1 MLRRPHRRR
10 KTRSL
15 VLLLFCLPATTF
27 AQSVPASSPQKLSLT
42 LRQAVLLALKQNPQ
56 QIIALLQVQQS
67 GRDSQIARAP
77 LLPQAD
83 LYASGGLSQYN
94 FQSVERLPAPKAAG
108 PYQHI
113 EGGTAFSQTLL
124 NLPAI
129 RRYQI
134 GREGVLEA
142 RANENVS
149 RENITAVV
157 VTQYL
162 LVLRAIANYEA
173 TSARVA
179 LAERLYNQAV
189 ELQKTGVGLNIDVL
203 RANVELQ
210 SERQS
215 LIRADTETRT
225 TRYRLAELLDLPRDQ
240 EPEAADH
247 LEFFYLPVLDR
258 SVILDKALA
267 TRPEMKAIASE
278 QRIAQL
284 AQKSASEQRLPQ
296 FDFDGYWAFQG
307 AHFNEGI
314 PAYTYAA
321 TIRMPLFVGGRIH
334 AEVQRDKLVSQQ
346 VDETRKQLEAR
357 IIQEVKSAAD
367 ELDAARTAVEVA
379 NLTLKLAN
387 EEVAQ
392 AQRRFQA
399 GITTNIEVIT
409 AQTSLAQANDN
420 QIEALYNFNQ
430 SRANLARA
438 MGEIENTYS
447 K

>member
-1 MLRRPHRRR
+1 MLWRLHWQE
-10 KTRSL
+10 KLGSVM
-15 VLLLFCLPATTF
+15 VLLYLLPASSP
-27 AQSVPASSPQKLSLT
+27 AQSVPSSSPLTVSLT

-56 QIIALLQVQQS
+56 QVIASLQVQES
-67 GRDSQIARAP
+67 SRNSQIALSP
-77 LLPQAD
+77 LLPQVD
-83 LYASGGLSQYN
+83 LDASAALSQYN
-94 FQSVERLPAPKAAG
+94 FQSVERLSAPKAAG
-108 PYQHI
+108 PFQYI
-113 EGGTAFSQTLL
+113 EGGTTFSQTLL

-134 GREGVLEA
+134 GREGVTES
-142 RANENVS
+142 RANETTS
-149 RENITAVV
+149 RENVTAAV

-162 LVLRAIANYEA
+162 LVLRAMANYEA

-189 ELQKTGVGLNIDVL
+189 DLQKTGIGLNIDVL

-215 LIRADTETRT
+215 LIRAHTDTRT
-225 TRYRLAELLDLPRDQ
+225 TRYRLAELLNLPRDQ
-240 EPEAADH
+240 EPEAADR
-247 LEFFYLPVLDR
+247 LGFFDLPTFDR
-258 SVILDKALA
+258 GVILDKALA
-267 TRPEMKAIASE
+267 SRTELKAIASE
-278 QRIAQL
+278 QRMAQL
-284 AQKSASEQRLPQ
+284 AKKAASEQRLPQ
-296 FDFDGYWAFQG
+296 LDFDGYWAFQG
-307 AHFNEGI
+307 QHFNEGI

-321 TIRMPLFVGGRIH
+321 TLRMPLFVGGRIH
-334 AEVQRDKLVSQQ
+334 AEVERDKLVQLQ
-346 VDETRKQLEAR
+346 VDETRELLEAR
-357 IIQEVKSAAD
+357 IVEEVKSALD
-367 ELDAARTAVEVA
+367 ELESARSSVEVA
-379 NLTLKLAN
+379 NLALKLAN

-399 GITTNIEVIT
+399 GVTTNIEVIT
-409 AQTSLAQANDN
+409 AQSSLAQANDN

>member
-1 MLRRPHRRR
+1 MLTPRGRR
-10 KTRSL
+10 KICSL
-15 VLLLFCLPATTF
+15 GLFLACLPATTL
-27 AQSVPASSPQKLSLT
+27 AQSIPVSSPQKLSLT

-56 QIIALLQVQQS
+56 QIIAVLQVQQS

-83 LYASGGLSQYN
+83 LYATAGVSQYN
-94 FQSVERLPAPKAAG
+94 FQSVERLPAPKPAG
-108 PYQHI
+108 PYQYF
-113 EGGTAFSQTLL
+113 EGGTDFSQTLL

-134 GREGVLEA
+134 GREGVVEA
-142 RANENVS
+142 RANEKTS
-149 RENITAVV
+149 RENVTAVV

-162 LVLRAIANYEA
+162 LVLRAMANYEA

-179 LAERLYNQAV
+179 LAQRLYNQAV
-189 ELQKTGVGLNIDVL
+189 ELQKTGIGLNIDVL

-210 SERQS
+210 SERQA
-215 LIRADTETRT
+215 LIRADTDTRT
-225 TRYRLAELLDLPRDQ
+225 TRYRLAQLLDLPRDQ

-247 LEFFYLPVLDR
+247 LEFFDVPTIDR
-258 SVILDKALA
+258 SIILDKALV

-284 AQKSASEQRLPQ
+284 TQKSASEQRLPQ
-296 FDFDGYWAFQG
+296 LDFDGYWAPQG
-307 AHFNEGI
+307 THVNDTI

-321 TIRMPLFVGGRIH
+321 TIRLPLFVGGRIH
-334 AEVQRDKLVSQQ
+334 AEVQRDKLIRQQ
-346 VDETRKQLEAR
+346 VDESRKQLEAR

-379 NLTLKLAN
+379 NLAQKLAN

-392 AQRRFQA
+392 AERRFQA
-399 GITTNIEVIT
+399 GVTTNIEVIT

-438 MGEIENTYS
+438 IGEIENTYS

>member
-1 MLRRPHRRR
+1 MLRRLLWQE
-10 KTRSL
+10 KIWSL
-15 VLLLFCLPATTF
+15 ILLLYL
-27 AQSVPASSPQKLSLT
+27 VPAKSPAQPIPPSSPPTLSLT

-56 QIIALLQVQQS
+56 RVIASLGVQES
-67 GRDSQIARAP
+67 SQNSHLALSP
-77 LLPQAD
+77 LLPQVD
-83 LYASGGLSQYN
+83 LVASGALRQYN
-94 FQSVERLPAPKAAG
+94 FQSVERLSEPKAAG
-108 PYQHI
+108 PFQYF
-113 EGGTAFSQTLL
+113 EGGTTFSQTLL

-134 GREGVLEA
+134 GREGVVES
-142 RANENVS
+142 RANENAA
-149 RENITAVV
+149 RENVTAAV

-162 LVLRAIANYEA
+162 LVLRAMANYEA
-173 TSARVA
+173 TSARVS

-189 ELQKTGVGLNIDVL
+189 ELQKTGIGLNIDVL

-210 SERQS
+210 NERQS
-215 LIRADTETRT
+215 LIRAGTDTRT
-225 TRYRLAELLDLPRDQ
+225 SRYRLAELLDLPRDQ
-240 EPEAADH
+240 EPEAADR
-247 LEFFYLPVLDR
+247 LGFFDLPTFDR
-258 SVILDKALA
+258 AVILDKAL
-267 TRPEMKAIASE
+267 TSRPEIKAIVSE

-284 AQKSASEQRLPQ
+284 AEKSAFEQRLPQ
-296 FDFDGYWAFQG
+296 LDFDGYWAFQG
-307 AHFNEGI
+307 QHFNEGI

-334 AEVQRDKLVSQQ
+334 AEVERDKLRKLQ
-346 VDETRKQLEAR
+346 VDETRKLLEAR
-357 IIQEVKSAAD
+357 IVQEVKSALD
-367 ELDAARTAVEVA
+367 ELESARTSVEVA
-379 NLTLKLAN
+379 NLALKLAN

-399 GITTNIEVIT
+399 GVTTNIEVTT

-438 MGEIENTYS
+438 MGDIEGTYS

>member
-1 MLRRPHRRR
+1 MLRRPHGRR
-10 KTRSL
+10 KICSL
-15 VLLLFCLPATTF
+15 TLLLSCLPATAS
-27 AQSVPASSPQKLSLT
+27 AQSVPASSPQKLSLS

-56 QIIALLQVQQS
+56 QLIALLQVQQS
-67 GRDSQIARAP
+67 ARDSQIARAP
-77 LLPQAD
+77 LLPQSN
-83 LYASGGLSQYN
+83 LYATGGVSQYN
-94 FQSVERLPAPKAAG
+94 FQSVERLPAPKPAG
-108 PYQHI
+108 PFQYF
-113 EGGTAFSQTLL
+113 EGGTTLSQTLL
-124 NLPAI
+124 NMPAI

-134 GREGVLEA
+134 GREGVQEA
-142 RANENVS
+142 RANEKTS
-149 RENITAVV
+149 RENVTAVV

-162 LVLRAIANYEA
+162 LVLRAMANYEA

-189 ELQKTGVGLNIDVL
+189 ELQKTGIGLNIDVL

-215 LIRADTETRT
+215 LIRADTDTRT

-240 EPEAADH
+240 EPEAADR
-247 LEFFYLPVLDR
+247 LEFFDVPTFDR
-258 SVILDKALA
+258 ATILDKALA

-284 AQKSASEQRLPQ
+284 AQKSASEERLPQ
-296 FDFDGYWAFQG
+296 FDFDGYWASQG
-307 AHFNEGI
+307 EHVTDGI
-314 PAYTYAA
+314 PAYSYAA
-321 TIRMPLFVGGRIH
+321 TIRIPLFVGGRIH
-334 AEVQRDKLVSQQ
+334 AEVQRNKLVTQQ
-346 VDETRKQLEAR
+346 VDESRKQLEAR

-379 NLTLKLAN
+379 NLALKLAN
-387 EEVAQ
+387 DEVAQ

-399 GITTNIEVIT
+399 GVTTNIEVIT

>member
-1 MLRRPHRRR
+1 MLRRLPRRE
-10 KTRSL
+10 KLRSL
-15 VLLLFCLPATTF
+15 LLLLLCSPVGSP
-27 AQSVPASSPQKLSLT
+27 AQSLPSPTSQKLSLT

-56 QIIALLQVQQS
+56 QLIALLQVQES
-67 GRDSQIARAP
+67 RRDSQIVRAP
-77 LLPQAD
+77 LLPQVELHA
-83 LYASGGLSQYN
+83 YGALSQYN

-108 PYQHI
+108 PYQYM
-113 EGGTAFSQTLL
+113 EGGSTFSQTLL

-134 GREGVLEA
+134 GREGVVEA
-142 RANENVS
+142 RANENTS
-149 RENITAVV
+149 RETVTAAV

-162 LVLRAIANYEA
+162 LVLRAMANFEA

-189 ELQKTGVGLNIDVL
+189 ELQKTGIGQNIDVL

-210 SERQS
+210 SERQA
-215 LIRADTETRT
+215 LIRAETDTRT

-247 LEFFYLPVLDR
+247 LDFFALPTFDR
-258 SVILDKALA
+258 AIILDKALA
-267 TRPEMKAIASE
+267 SRPEMKAIAAE

-284 AQKSASEQRLPQ
+284 AQKSASEERLPQ
-296 FDFDGYWAFQG
+296 LDFDGYWAFQG
-307 AHFNEGI
+307 QHFNEGI

-321 TIRMPLFVGGRIH
+321 TLRMPLFVGGRIH
-334 AEVQRDKLVSQQ
+334 AAAERDKLVKEQ
-346 VDETRKQLEAR
+346 VDESRKQLEAR
-357 IIQEVKSAAD
+357 IIQEVKSALD
-367 ELDAARTAVEVA
+367 ELESARTAVDVA
-379 NLTLKLAN
+379 NLAVTLASA
-387 EEVAQ
+387 EVAQ

-399 GITTNIEVIT
+399 GVTTNIEVIT

-420 QIEALYNFNQ
+420 QIEALYDFNQ

-438 MGEIENTYS
+438 MGEIESTYS